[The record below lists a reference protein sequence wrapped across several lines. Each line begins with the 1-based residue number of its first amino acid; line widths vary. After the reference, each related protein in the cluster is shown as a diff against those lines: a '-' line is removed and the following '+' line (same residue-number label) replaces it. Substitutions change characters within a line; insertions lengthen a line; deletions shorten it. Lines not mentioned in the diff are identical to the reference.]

1 MCACVSASSIS
12 HGAGLVVVVRRG
24 EDVVKCLLAGR
35 WAGKRRLTPYRWVE
49 VRQENEGLS
58 GAAYAGR
65 YI

>member
-1 MCACVSASSIS
+1 MCVCVRVCILHLS
-12 HGAGLVVVVRRG
+12 RG
-24 EDVVKCLLAGR
+24 RFGGGPGGCDAVECLLAGR
-35 WAGKRRLTPYRWVE
+35 WAGKRRLTPCRWVE